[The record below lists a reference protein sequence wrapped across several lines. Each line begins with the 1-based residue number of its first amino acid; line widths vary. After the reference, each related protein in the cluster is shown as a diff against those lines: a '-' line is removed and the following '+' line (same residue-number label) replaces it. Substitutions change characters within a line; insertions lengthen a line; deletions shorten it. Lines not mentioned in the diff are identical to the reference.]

1 MIKTRLMQ
9 YHERA
14 SKTKSVIPALM
25 RGIVWQDKTM
35 GCVNEGLM
43 ATEGEIEE
51 TEIRN
56 TAKIAEQAQIWFSVQ
71 WEKTIKDIGVPRRL
85 QSREVELGNGETKK
99 AKQLMEILNRKSLKE
114 IVPKWGPTNTIATLA
129 NKTPRVFLTHN
140 PPH

>member
-9 YHERA
+9 YHERT

-43 ATEGEIEE
+43 ATEEEIEE

-56 TAKIAEQAQIWFSVQ
+56 TAQIAEQAQVWFSVQ
-71 WEKTIKDIGVPRRL
+71 
-85 QSREVELGNGETKK
+85 
-99 AKQLMEILNRKSLKE
+99 
-114 IVPKWGPTNTIATLA
+114 
-129 NKTPRVFLTHN
+129 
-140 PPH
+140 

>member
-1 MIKTRLMQ
+1 
-9 YHERA
+9 
-14 SKTKSVIPALM
+14 M

-85 QSREVELGNGETKK
+85 QSREVELDDGETKK
-99 AKQLMEILNRKSLKE
+99 AEQLME
-114 IVPKWGPTNTIATLA
+114 T
-129 NKTPRVFLTHN
+129 
-140 PPH
+140 